1 MSVKKIRTVLVDNEL
16 RALNRMKILLSNF
29 PEIEVIGQFEQPGE
43 GLDYILKCEPDL
55 AFLDVEMSGKS
66 GLEIAEEIQR
76 NHLNTSIVY
85 ITAYDHYAINAI
97 KTGAFDYL
105 LKPVNID
112 ELKTTLNRYQAEFQ
126 LNLSRR
132 ELDIIRLLARGMNSK
147 AIGEELFIS
156 RHTVDTYRRK
166 ILEKTGCKNSAELIR
181 YASDYSLI

>member
-1 MSVKKIRTVLVDNEL
+1 MTVLVDNEL

-29 PEIEVIGQFEQPGE
+29 PEIDVIRQFEQPEE

-55 AFLDVEMSGKS
+55 AFLDIEMSGKS

-76 NHLNTSIVY
+76 NHLGTKIVY
-85 ITAYDHYAINAI
+85 FTAYEHYAINAI

-112 ELKTTLNRYQAEFQ
+112 ELKSTINRYQAEFQ
-126 LNLSRR
+126 SNLSKR
-132 ELDIIRLLARGMNSK
+132 ELDIIRLLAKGLSSK

-166 ILEKTGCKNSAELIR
+166 ILEKTGCKNSAELVR
-181 YASDYSLI
+181 YASNYSLI